1 MTEEQWKDVASKLV
15 AVVDRNLNG
24 WQRQFS
30 QEQLRALGELEG
42 DETIFNRGGRWDD
55 DNRSIW
61 D

>member
-15 AVVDRNLNG
+15 AVVDRTLEG
-24 WQRQFS
+24 WQREFS
-30 QEQLRALGELEG
+30 QEQLKALGELEG
-42 DETIFNRGGRWDD
+42 DETLFNRGGRWDD